1 MSAATWHVGDSG
13 FTRGG
18 MRYRIL
24 ATDLA
29 GKRGPI
35 AAAITIGDDEMLH
48 RMIADGTNDGGPQA
62 YHLLPATQRAT

>member
-1 MSAATWHVGDSG
+1 MNWRTGDTG
-13 FTRGG
+13 LTRGG

-35 AAAITIGDDEMLH
+35 AAALRIGDEELLH
-48 RMIADGTNDGGPQA
+48 RMQADGTNDGGEAA
-62 YHLLPATQRAT
+62 YHLLPAKVSA